1 VRRASRLALAALL
14 VGLCCGAI
22 AGCGG
27 SRGAAR
33 PESLSSTTPATLI
46 ALADSAVAAGDA
58 NTARRALDR
67 ALALAPEDPSVHLAR
82 GRFFTAIR
90 RYKDAKAE
98 FDRAAALDSGSPE
111 PAFQLG
117 RAYQAA
123 GQRDSARIA
132 YTRALGLDPRHA
144 AARDSLAGLL
154 RGRYEAAGVPG
165 DYPVLGGKPTVS
177 RGELAVVLA
186 VELGADPDRL
196 SWRSDD
202 AEKTKWPELD
212 QAWGARWLRAS
223 LMRRWIP
230 ALPDGSYH
238 LDDLV
243 TRGQLALLISR
254 VAVESGRI
262 GSLGA
267 DTSFADLNV
276 RSYLARPA
284 ARSYRL
290 GLPLREGGRFEAP
303 AAATGDEVFRAVRG
317 LARWLGASP
326 VVRVEGG

>member
-1 VRRASRLALAALL
+1 VRSARRLALAALL
-14 VGLCCGAI
+14 VVLSGGAV

-27 SRGAAR
+27 SRGAAH
-33 PESLSSTTPATLI
+33 PEALSSTTPSTLI

-67 ALALAPEDPSVHLAR
+67 ALALAPDDPSVHLAR

-98 FDRAAALDSGSPE
+98 FDRAAALDSQSPE

-117 RAYQAA
+117 RAYQLA

-132 YTRALGLDPRHA
+132 YTRALGLDPRHV

-165 DYPVLGGKPTVS
+165 DYPVLGGKSSVS

-186 VELGADPDRL
+186 VELGADPDHL
-196 SWRSDD
+196 SWRSD
-202 AEKTKWPELD
+202 EVERTKWPELD

-230 ALPDGSYH
+230 AFPDGSYH

-243 TRGQLALLISR
+243 TRGQLALLLSR
-254 VAVESGRI
+254 VAAETGRI
-262 GSLGA
+262 GTLGA

-317 LARWLGASP
+317 LARWLGATP

>member
-1 VRRASRLALAALL
+1 MGSARRLALAALL
-14 VGLCCGAI
+14 GALCGGAI

-27 SRGAAR
+27 SGAAR
-33 PESLSSTTPATLI
+33 PEALSSTTPATLI

-98 FDRAAALDSGSPE
+98 FDRAAKLDSRSPE

-117 RAYQAA
+117 RAYQHA

-186 VELGADPDRL
+186 VELGADPDHI

-202 AEKTKWPELD
+202 APRTSWPELD

-230 ALPDGSYH
+230 LLPDGSYH

-243 TRGQLALLISR
+243 TRGQLALLLSR
-254 VAVESGRI
+254 VAAESGRI
-262 GSLGA
+262 GTLGA
-267 DTSFADLNV
+267 DTSFADLDV

-317 LARWLGASP
+317 LARWLGATP